1 LTSADVPHARVV
13 MLVAKAIDF
22 DARVRRSARSL
33 VRHGYEVTVGCAAG
47 DGVATT
53 TDDEEGYRVVAA
65 PVVHTRTKESLRE
78 LRAERRQLALRLAGR
93 APTPGE
99 RRKLAEVKSAEA
111 ELRRRHKRQTRGAAD
126 KGVRKAWTRLI
137 RDQRPDVIHVHD
149 HHGLATA
156 FAARA
161 PGTAVV
167 YDAHEHVLGKDLKPE
182 RRPAIRAYLRRHA
195 PRADAVV
202 TVGAAIADL
211 LVREL
216 ELPARPIVVHN
227 APSLVNRP
235 APYDLREAIAVE
247 ATTPLLVY
255 TGGVSHRRRLSTV
268 MQAMS
273 ELPDVH
279 FAVVL
284 LKENPEVAAMA
295 ASLGV
300 GERVHFVPPVPH
312 DALLA
317 LIRDAHAGVHPLDR
331 YGNGDVALPNKMF
344 EYLHA
349 GLPMV
354 VSDSP
359 EMAAFVREHHLG
371 EVAKV
376 DDPAAW
382 AAAIRQVLAHPARY
396 RAGAEQRE
404 SLRREWAWEA
414 GERALLELYDQLA
427 PKHHRRPAGPSRNRS
442 MATAAKPLSPR
453 VPEGRR

>member
-1 LTSADVPHARVV
+1 VAHARVV
-13 MLVAKAIDF
+13 MLVAKTIDF

-33 VRHGYEVTVGCAAG
+33 VRHGYEVTVGCVAA
-47 DGVATT
+47 DGRATT
-53 TDDEEGYRVVAA
+53 TDDEEGYRVVAV
-65 PVVHTRTKESLRE
+65 PVIRAKTKESLRKV
-78 LRAERRQLALRLAGR
+78 RAERRQLALRLTDA
-93 APTPGE
+93 APTAAE
-99 RRKLAEVKSAEA
+99 RRKLAELEAAEA
-111 ELRRRHKRQTRGAAD
+111 ELSRRLERQRRGVAD
-126 KGVRKAWTRLI
+126 KGIRKAWTRLI

-167 YDAHEHVLGKDLKPE
+167 YDAHEHVLGKDLKPA
-182 RRPAIRAYLRRHA
+182 RRPAITAYLRRHA

-202 TVGAAIADL
+202 TVGAAIADM

-227 APSLVNRP
+227 APSLVSRP
-235 APYDLREAIAVE
+235 APYALREAIAVE

-255 TGGVSHRRRLSTV
+255 TGSVTGRRRLSTV

-279 FAVVL
+279 FALIL
-284 LKENPEVAAMA
+284 LEENPEVAAMA
-295 ASLGV
+295 SSLGV
-300 GERVHFVPPVPH
+300 GERVHFPPPVPH
-312 DALLA
+312 DSLLA

-331 YGNGDVALPNKMF
+331 YGNGDVALPNKLF

-359 EMAAFVREHHLG
+359 EMAAFVSEHRLG

-396 RAGAEQRE
+396 RAGAEERE
-404 SLRREWAWEA
+404 SLRREWAWES
-414 GERALLELYDQLA
+414 GELALLELYRRLA
-427 PKHHRRPAGPSRNRS
+427 PKHHPRPSR
-442 MATAAKPLSPR
+442 
-453 VPEGRR
+453 RR